1 MTGRKTINLDTKKEL
16 ELSLKIQGN
25 IRISILKGDYES
37 QTKTENLT
45 LEIKPMT
52 KNVQNELD
60 KLENK
65 QTNKQTKKQKVLNF
79 VLRLDESWRSK
90 NAPKLS
96 SKCLK
101 DRIYKIKQLY
111 SGDKNQKI
119 VAVLRKLSSLPKK
132 SIKNYTPTRQL
143 SKLQQV
149 NFLAKFLTE
158 KKYLMKTLTFARQ
171 KHLFR

>member
-16 ELSLKIQGN
+16 ELFLKIQGN

-65 QTNKQTKKQKVLNF
+65 QTNKQTNKQKN
-79 VLRLDESWRSK
+79 K
-90 NAPKLS
+90 
-96 SKCLK
+96 KC
-101 DRIYKIKQLY
+101 
-111 SGDKNQKI
+111 
-119 VAVLRKLSSLPKK
+119 
-132 SIKNYTPTRQL
+132 
-143 SKLQQV
+143 
-149 NFLAKFLTE
+149 
-158 KKYLMKTLTFARQ
+158 
-171 KHLFR
+171 